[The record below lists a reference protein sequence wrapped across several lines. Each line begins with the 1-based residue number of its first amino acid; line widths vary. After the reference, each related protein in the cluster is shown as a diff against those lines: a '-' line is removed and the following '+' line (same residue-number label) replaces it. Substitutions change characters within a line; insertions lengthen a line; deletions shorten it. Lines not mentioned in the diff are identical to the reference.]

1 MYIIGLGA
9 KKRGGNQMA
18 LPINKTRLSL
28 VIDKSIQTQLKI
40 AATSSGVTVNG
51 LLNIIIND
59 YLNKSKTADTMQLLS
74 LLSNSQTNQVLLI
87 TSLDKLITI
96 PTRTN
101 YNQFKDILQ
110 NAFVNKEIPEQVY
123 DGLLSMANCVP
134 IK

>member
-1 MYIIGLGA
+1 
-9 KKRGGNQMA
+9 MA

-123 DGLLSMANCVP
+123 DGLLTMANCVP